1 MTVRWLFAY
10 AASRALI
17 ICTFY
22 AGIYMT
28 GWIKLHKKLLDWEWY
43 NDHNTFRLFTY
54 LLLKANY
61 EKKNWR
67 GIVIERGQLIT
78 SLQSLSI
85 ETGISIQSLRTSLI
99 KLKSTGE
106 LTDVSTGQSRL
117 LTIVKYSD
125 YQITDMEPTGNQQ
138 AINRPSTSKST
149 GNQQGNQQ
157 AINRVINRESTGLN
171 HSLPIVKHSDY
182 SPLNFLSTGNQQG
195 NQQAINRVI
204 NRESTGK
211 STTTKE
217 TKKKEKKDKKDKKD
231 IYINFL
237 LPEWLPETDW
247 NNFITQRNEKEK
259 TKVSIAAYGQLLKK
273 LELLKSQGENPSA
286 VLQQSINNNYLG
298 LFPEKKD
305 FRNDGFNNNKRQPTA
320 HDNFAAG
327 AFDFAIEQ

>member
-157 AINRVINRESTGLN
+157 AINRVINRESTG
-171 HSLPIVKHSDY
+171 
-182 SPLNFLSTGNQQG
+182 
-195 NQQAINRVI
+195 
-204 NRESTGK
+204 K

-237 LPEWLPETDW
+237 LPEWLPEIDW